1 MTQQSISLS
10 IVIAT
15 YKREDLLVKSL
26 AALLAL
32 REHFDELILVDQT
45 PEHSPATADFIG
57 ANIGSKFKVIKL
69 NEPAV
74 CLARNI
80 GIAAVRSD
88 IVLFLDDDIEV
99 CDPRFIEA
107 HKQCYIDDNT
117 HAVQGRILLQDGSH
131 QVVRPRSREVELFD
145 SFVTA
150 NVSARR
156 CVLVACG
163 GFDESFTG
171 RTYANED
178 GDLGRR
184 LKYKGYRTIFSYD
197 AVIVHAKA
205 PSGGNRLTRM
215 DRSPEWTKSVTFYQ
229 FALRHYEGFAAYL
242 EIARVIRV
250 IALRRENASRFWLLP
265 SAILHSFWAFYIAL
279 KRHRQGFRSS
289 LIRSNSE

>member
-1 MTQQSISLS
+1 MTPQSISLS

-15 YKREDLLVKSL
+15 YNREELLVKSL
-26 AALLAL
+26 TALLTL
-32 REHFDELILVDQT
+32 SDHFDELILVDQT
-45 PEHSPATADFIG
+45 PEHCPETADFLAENVG
-57 ANIGSKFKVIKL
+57 RKLKVIKL
-69 NEPAV
+69 HEPAV

-107 HKQCYIDDNT
+107 HKRCYKDDNT
-117 HAVQGRILLQDGSH
+117 HAVQGRILLRDGTP
-131 QVVRPRSREVELFD
+131 QVTGRRSQEVQLFN

-156 CVLVACG
+156 CALVRCG

-184 LKYKGYRTIFSYD
+184 LKYRGYRTIFSYD

-229 FALRHYEGFAAYL
+229 FALRHYEGFAAFL

-265 SAILHSFWAFYIAL
+265 SAILHSFWAFCIAL

-289 LIRSNSE
+289 LTSSNSE